1 MSQHITIP
9 DHDIQLIIHH
19 THTAHSPHIITV
31 VEVHIALHTAI
42 QVAVDILVTVHRVI
56 LLVEVST
63 QEEEHHLAA
72 HQEVPVQEDTKAI
85 QLDRFFNYL
94 LLQTASLLYQVSGS
108 HHSFQLL

>member
-9 DHDIQLIIHH
+9 DQDIQLIIHH

-63 QEEEHHLAA
+63 QEEEHHSAA

-85 QLDRFFNYL
+85 QLDTIPL
-94 LLQTASLLYQVSGS
+94 K
-108 HHSFQLL
+108 